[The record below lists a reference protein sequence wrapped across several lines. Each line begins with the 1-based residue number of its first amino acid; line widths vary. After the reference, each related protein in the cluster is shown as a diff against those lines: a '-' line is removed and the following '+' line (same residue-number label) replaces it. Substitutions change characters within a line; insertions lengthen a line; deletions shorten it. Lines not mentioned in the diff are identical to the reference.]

1 MDVVLLA
8 RSQFAIVTVYHFF
21 FVPLTLGLS
30 VLVAI
35 METQYVRTGDETYKK
50 MTKFWG
56 KLFLINF
63 AMGVATGIVQEF
75 QFGMNWSEYSRFM
88 GDIFGAP
95 LAIEALLTF
104 YLESVFLGIWIFGW
118 DKLSKRAHAAVIWVV
133 AIGSNLSAFWILV
146 ANSFMQQ
153 PVGYVLRNGRAEM
166 DNFFAL
172 LGNGHVWVQWPHV
185 FTSAMATAGF
195 FVAGISA
202 FHLVRGSKN
211 LEVFRRSFR
220 ISILYG
226 TIGTVLVIL
235 VGHTQAQYMT
245 RIQPMKMAAA
255 EALWQ
260 TEDPAAMSLFTI
272 GNEAERRDVFAIR
285 VPGLLSFMAH
295 NSFSGEVQGINNL
308 QDEYVE
314 RYGPGDYVP
323 PVAISYWTFRIMVGA
338 GFVMLA
344 LALYGLWVASRNRTT
359 ESPLYLKLMLW
370 AIALPFIA
378 NSTGWIFTEVARQP
392 WIVFGLQ
399 KTVDGVSPTV
409 SAGMVLFSLIAFTLL
424 YALLMVADVVL
435 LRKYAE
441 AGVPETNDADLAPAG
456 AWWEKGAHHGS
467 QLSLV
472 RAHRR
477 ALRGFFL
484 PRGLRLRG
492 RHSPAFCGQG
502 RHRTANDHQQRRS
515 GLGRQRG
522 LDADRRRGDVCSLSP
537 LVRDPLLGFL
547 HRAGVDAPGTH
558 FPRRILRVPLEDG

>member
-1 MDVVLLA
+1 MDVVVLA
-8 RSQFAIVTVYHFF
+8 RLQFAVTTVYHFF

-30 VLVAI
+30 ILVAI
-35 METQYVRTGDETYKK
+35 METLYVRTGDETYKK

-63 AMGVATGIVQEF
+63 AMGVVTGIVQEF

-95 LAIEALLTF
+95 LAIEALLAF
-104 YLESVFLGIWIFGW
+104 YLESVFLGVWIFGW
-118 DKLSKRAHAAVIWVV
+118 DKLSKKAHATVMWLV
-133 AIGSNLSAFWILV
+133 AIGSNLSALWILV

-185 FTSAMATAGF
+185 FTSAIATAGF

-202 FHLVRGSKN
+202 FHLLRKSGN
-211 LEVFRRSFR
+211 IEAFRRSFR
-220 ISILYG
+220 ISIVYG
-226 TIGTVLVIL
+226 VIGTVLVTL

-272 GNEAERRDVFAIR
+272 GNQKERRDVFAIR
-285 VPGLLSFMAH
+285 VPGLLSFLAH
-295 NSFSGEVQGINNL
+295 NSFTGEVQGINNI
-308 QDEYVE
+308 QEEYVG
-314 RYGPGDYVP
+314 RFGPGDYVP

-338 GFVMLA
+338 GGLMLA
-344 LALYGLWVASRNRTT
+344 LALYGLWKTSRGRMD
-359 ESPLYLKLMLW
+359 PAPWYLKFMIW
-370 AIALPFIA
+370 AIALPYLA
-378 NSTGWIFTEVARQP
+378 NSTGWIFTEIGRQP

-399 KTVDGVSPTV
+399 KTADGVSPTV
-409 SAGMVLFSLIAFTLL
+409 GAGMVLFSLIAFTLV

-441 AGVPETNDADLAPAG
+441 AGIPAAIVDPDAAG
-456 AWWEKGAHHGS
+456 A
-467 QLSLV
+467 
-472 RAHRR
+472 
-477 ALRGFFL
+477 RG
-484 PRGLRLRG
+484 
-492 RHSPAFCGQG
+492 
-502 RHRTANDHQQRRS
+502 
-515 GLGRQRG
+515 
-522 LDADRRRGDVCSLSP
+522 
-537 LVRDPLLGFL
+537 
-547 HRAGVDAPGTH
+547 
-558 FPRRILRVPLEDG
+558 